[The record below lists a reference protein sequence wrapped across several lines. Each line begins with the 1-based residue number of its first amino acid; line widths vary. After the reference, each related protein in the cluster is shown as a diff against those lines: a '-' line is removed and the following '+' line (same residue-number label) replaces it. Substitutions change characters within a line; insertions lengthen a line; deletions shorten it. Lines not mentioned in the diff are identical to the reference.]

1 MAYVYGGISLSPKP
15 PAQFAIPV
23 RVNVGAQAVSIIGP
37 ELGDDFALW
46 HYLATIKPGQSKIVC
61 TVGDII
67 TIKNVDARADQTS
80 IVNFCFGK
88 PVVSFNAR
96 GLPKMRVRRK
106 APEKIQEKAPEK
118 GPTGEGGPPALS

>member
-1 MAYVYGGISLSPKP
+1 
-15 PAQFAIPV
+15 V
-23 RVNVGAQAVSIIGP
+23 RVNVGTQVIPIIGP

-46 HYLATIKPGQSKIVC
+46 HYLAIIKPVQTKVVC

-67 TIKNVDARADQTS
+67 SIKNVDAKADQTS

-88 PVVSFNAR
+88 PVVSSNAR

-106 APEKIQEKAPEK
+106 APEKAPEK
-118 GPTGEGGPPALS
+118 GATGEGGPKALS